1 MSSNPTSRL
10 TGIDVSHYQG
20 QINWGAV
27 KAAGCAFAFAKATE
41 GTNVTDPYFATN
53 WSGMKA
59 AGLARGAYHF
69 FHASEDAA
77 QQAAH
82 FLATVQLQ
90 PGDLPP
96 VIDIEVSDN
105 VANSTIVQGVQT
117 WLDAV
122 EQAAGVTPLIYTA
135 ASFWNA
141 HLNNSFGRYPLWIAH
156 YTAASTPAPLPT
168 GWTDWAFWQYSQSLH
183 IDGVNGAS
191 DHDYFNGTT
200 ADLQALCVGGAQS

>member
-1 MSSNPTSRL
+1 MSASPPSRL

-20 QINWGAV
+20 HVNWSAV

-41 GTNVTDPYFATN
+41 GTGVTDPYFAAN

-69 FHASEDAA
+69 FRPAEDAA

-82 FLATVQLQ
+82 FLSTVQLA

-96 VIDIEVSDN
+96 VLDVETNDN
-105 VANSTIVQGVQT
+105 VPNSALVGGVQV

-122 EQAAGVTPLIYTA
+122 EPVAGVTPVIYTA
-135 ASFWNA
+135 ASFWDA
-141 HLNNSFGRYPLWIAH
+141 HLDSQFGAYPLWVAH
-156 YTAASTPAPLPT
+156 YTAAPAPTPLPA
-168 GWTDWAFWQYSQSLH
+168 GWTTWAFWQYSQSLR
-183 IDGVNGAS
+183 IDGVGGAA
-191 DHDYFNGTT
+191 DHDYFNGT
-200 ADLQALCVGGAQS
+200 AEALQALSVKQ

>member
-1 MSSNPTSRL
+1 MSGNPPSRL

-20 QINWGAV
+20 HVDWEAV

-41 GTNVTDPYFATN
+41 GTGVTDPYFAAN

-69 FHASEDAA
+69 FRPAEDAA

-82 FLATVQLQ
+82 FLSTVQLA

-96 VIDIEVSDN
+96 VLDVETNDN
-105 VANSTIVQGVQT
+105 VSNSALVGGVQI

-122 EQAAGVTPLIYTA
+122 EPAAGVTPIIYTA
-135 ASFWNA
+135 ASFWDA
-141 HLNNSFGRYPLWIAH
+141 HVGGRFGAYPLWIAH
-156 YTAASTPAPLPT
+156 YTSAPSPAPLPA
-168 GWTDWAFWQYSQSLH
+168 GWTAWTFWQYSQSLR
-183 IDGVNGAS
+183 IDGVGGPA
-191 DHDYFNGTT
+191 DHDYFDGT
-200 ADLQALCVGGAQS
+200 AEALQALCVRQ

>member
-1 MSSNPTSRL
+1 MSSNSPSRL

-20 QINWGAV
+20 AVNWGAV

-41 GTNVTDPYFATN
+41 GTGIVDSEFAAN

-77 QQAAH
+77 EQASH
-82 FLATVQLQ
+82 FLATVRLQ

-96 VIDIEVSDN
+96 VIDVEVSDG
-105 VANSTIVQGVQT
+105 VENSVIVSGVQT

-122 EQAAGVTPLIYTA
+122 EQSAGVVPIIYTA
-135 ASFWNA
+135 AAFWNA
-141 HLNNSFGRYPLWIAH
+141 HLDGGFGRYPLWIAH
-156 YTAASTPAPLPT
+156 YTSASAPNPLPE
-168 GWTDWAFWQYSQSLH
+168 GWTQWTFWQYSQSLT
-183 IDGVNGAS
+183 ISGVSGAA

-200 ADLQALCVGGAQS
+200 ADLRTLSVGQ

>member
-1 MSSNPTSRL
+1 MSTGSQSRL

-20 QINWGAV
+20 QVNWDAV
-27 KAAGCAFAFAKATE
+27 RAAGCAFAFAKATE
-41 GTNVTDPYFATN
+41 SEGVTDPYFAAN

-69 FHASEDAA
+69 FRPAGDAA
-77 QQAAH
+77 RQAAH
-82 FLATVQLQ
+82 FLSTVQFA

-96 VIDIEVSDN
+96 VLDVETSDN
-105 VANSTIVQGVQT
+105 VSNSALVGGVQL

-122 EQAAGVTPLIYTA
+122 EPVAGVTPIIYTA

-141 HLNNSFGRYPLWIAH
+141 HLNNQFAAYPLWIAH
-156 YTAASTPAPLPT
+156 YTNAPAPSPLPA

-183 IDGVNGAS
+183 INGVNGAS
-191 DHDYFNGTT
+191 DHDYFNGS
-200 ADLQALCVGGAQS
+200 AEDLQALAVK

>member
-1 MSSNPTSRL
+1 MSTSPQSRL

-20 QINWGAV
+20 QVNWPAV

-41 GTNVTDPYFATN
+41 GTGVADPYFAAN

-69 FHASEDAA
+69 FRPAEDAA

-82 FLATVQLQ
+82 FLSTVQFA

-96 VIDIEVSDN
+96 VLDVETNDN
-105 VANSTIVQGVQT
+105 VSNSVIVGGVQT

-122 EQAAGVTPLIYTA
+122 EPVAGVTPIIYTA

-141 HLNNSFGRYPLWIAH
+141 HLNDQFGAYPLWIAH
-156 YTAASTPAPLPT
+156 YTSAPAPTPLPA
-168 GWTDWAFWQYSQSLH
+168 GWTTWAFWQYSQSLH
-183 IDGVNGAS
+183 IDGVGGAS
-191 DHDYFNGTT
+191 DHDYFNGD
-200 ADLQALCVGGAQS
+200 ADALQALAVK